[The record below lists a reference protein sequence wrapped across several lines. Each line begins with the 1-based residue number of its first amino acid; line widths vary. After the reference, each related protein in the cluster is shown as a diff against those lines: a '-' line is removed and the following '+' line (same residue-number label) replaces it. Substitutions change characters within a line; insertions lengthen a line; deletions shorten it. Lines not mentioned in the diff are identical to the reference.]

1 MYGLPLTSVGLV
13 FQIYRRKCIYNVFC
27 LGFRGY
33 ALLLIQRCKSSRVV
47 GTLLGRRVLIAADW
61 SQNGDEPSDNVE
73 SFKDFRL
80 MGLADGD
87 LITLYKQV
95 IFTDIVNFTDIDDI

>member
-1 MYGLPLTSVGLV
+1 M
-13 FQIYRRKCIYNVFC
+13 
-27 LGFRGY
+27 
-33 ALLLIQRCKSSRVV
+33 
-47 GTLLGRRVLIAADW
+47 LIAADW

-73 SFKDFRL
+73 SFKNFRL